1 MLNDLLLSTG
11 VPRVH
16 VGQRANATVCG
27 ATLTAAQDAVAEL
40 RSTGYAPAFCAAMRS
55 LGGDRCLCKGP
66 AMGGA
71 GPALFPDRNQTAL
84 AAQLA
89 SLQVRAPPYQ
99 STRIVTQ
106 S

>member
-1 MLNDLLLSTG
+1 VLNDLLLSTG

-55 LGGDRCLCKGP
+55 LGGDRCLC
-66 AMGGA
+66 A